1 MYNLVPR
8 AFPLKNGKA
17 LGKAKSPGDEGDC
30 VQRFDCVTFSFS
42 YRKMRLLWV
51 ISLISAWLFFLV
63 TARGFAVHFVH
74 RQELIEEIDGVRDD
88 PAMDSD
94 AKSRFRNQNCRKKGE
109 RCWSIFQCC
118 SHWCTPTN
126 FTCT

>member
-1 MYNLVPR
+1 M
-8 AFPLKNGKA
+8 
-17 LGKAKSPGDEGDC
+17 
-30 VQRFDCVTFSFS
+30 
-42 YRKMRLLWV
+42 

-94 AKSRFRNQNCRKKGE
+94 AKSRFGNQSCRKKGE
-109 RCWSIFQCC
+109 SCSFIFQCC
-118 SHWCTPTN
+118 SLWCNPLRHK
-126 FTCT
+126 CT

>member
-1 MYNLVPR
+1 MEKPWG
-8 AFPLKNGKA
+8 KGKA
-17 LGKAKSPGDEGDC
+17 LGKRVTV

-42 YRKMRLLWV
+42 YRKMRLLLV

-63 TARGFAVHFVH
+63 TGRGFAVHFVH

-94 AKSRFRNQNCRKKGE
+94 AKSRFRNQSCKIRGQMCSSLME
-109 RCWSIFQCC
+109 CC
-118 SHWCTPTN
+118 SLWCDVLTDK
-126 FTCT
+126 CH